1 MKSLVLAVFGLC
13 AAVLCAAPFRDGD
26 TVVFLGDSITHGG
39 RYHQFVTDFYR
50 TRFPDAKI
58 RFVNSGIGGD
68 SASGAQRRLKE
79 DVAEYDPTVVAIHF
93 GMNDIDREAYT
104 AETSPGLLRRR
115 ADAQE
120 RYRQNL
126 SDLVGKVKAAAPGA
140 SLVYLTP
147 TAYDD
152 TAQPTNIPPGAT
164 GWATVNQIGCNEGL
178 AQMAGHVLAKAK
190 ADGAFAVD
198 WFSPLSNFLDRHRR
212 TDPHFMVTAWDRVH
226 PNDVGHSV
234 MAWKFLEAQGV
245 SPIVSDVA
253 VDARSGAV
261 ARSENAAVSDV
272 VAKDGS
278 LSFAILE
285 KSLPM
290 PVAPAALKFVVECKV
305 AERLNREMLSV
316 TGLSDGW
323 HILLVDG
330 KEIGVWTA
338 EDFAAG
344 INLAFNDRTPQ
355 YAQAQAVMKRDSEL
369 RGRESAMRN
378 HHSARWYFGNKT
390 DVDDLAALKAYVD
403 ALPDKGGYFG
413 KFVPGYIE
421 YWPTY
426 RETRAKLLA
435 AQNEVYELAK
445 PVAHRYEVRPVA
457 RVEICPQMF
466 DAGGWK
472 LDVQFMDVMGSPYLL
487 AHGAGIRVTDAKASV
502 EVPEGGAWRVWAR
515 SRKWVDG
522 AGAFNIEVGG
532 RRLERTF
539 GVSQS
544 GWDWEDGGEIQLDK
558 GRVEVRLV
566 DGDGFDGRCAGVVLT
581 KGGGRPGGALS
592 PRGAAPDEEREFDF
606 VVVGGGMPGT
616 CAAVAA
622 ARRGLKVVLVQ
633 DRPVLGGNASAE
645 IRVWSAGE
653 AKYPLVR
660 ELRGWFM
667 NRDAEMSLSDAH
679 RMRVVEDEKGLSVF
693 LRHRVFAADASGG
706 EIASVTALDWGRN
719 RVVRFKAPLFC
730 DATGDGWLGFYA
742 GAEWR
747 MGREAKDE
755 FGETFAPDKA
765 DSHTLGASLMWKS
778 ASANTDIPFSA
789 PWAEPHA
796 QGVEAV
802 RGEWNWEYGIR
813 RDMIAEGEAIR
824 DRLLLAVYGA
834 FSLAKKK
841 EVNSRLVIDTL
852 PFLLGKRES
861 RRLVGDWVY
870 SEKDVTEKHQ
880 FEDAIAAGSWS
891 VDLHYDDARA
901 GVDFLTTCRQPH
913 YGRYWIPY
921 RSIYSRNIRNLFM
934 AGRCFSCT
942 HVGLGGPRVINTLS
956 QLGCAAGEA
965 AAICCERSILPRDVW
980 KNGLV
985 QELQDRLGGK
995 FPGRPDPA
1003 LVGWSVVDDE
1013 TSGVVL
1019 GDGWEFNH
1027 FANGEQVGD
1036 GAHCPSGNSGW
1047 GVNVKKGVKCG
1058 DAVYPLPVAAK
1069 GRYALMGRCPY
1080 LHNANVDSETIMEIT
1095 SGGRAVRFTVNQAV
1109 GMGAWRQIGEFDLE
1123 SGATLR
1129 IIPSESHG
1137 VVIADGF
1144 ALVRK

>member
-1 MKSLVLAVFGLC
+1 MKGLILAVSGLC
-13 AAVLCAAPFRDGD
+13 AAVLCAAPFKDGD

-50 TRFPDAKI
+50 TRHPDARI

-79 DVAEYDPTVVAIHF
+79 DVEEYNPTTVAVHF
-93 GMNDIDREAYT
+93 GMNDVDREAYT
-104 AETSPGLLRRR
+104 AETSAGMLRRR

-120 RYRQNL
+120 RYRRNL
-126 SDLVGKVKAAAPGA
+126 AELVEKVKAAAPNA

-147 TAYDD
+147 TVYDD
-152 TAQPTNIPPGAT
+152 TAVPTNIPPGAT
-164 GWATVNQIGCNEGL
+164 GWATVNQTGCNDGL
-178 AQMAGHVLAKAK
+178 AQMAGHVLSKAK
-190 ADGAFAVD
+190 ADGVFPVD
-198 WFSPLSNFLDRHRR
+198 WFSPLNDFLVRHRR
-212 TDPHFMVTAWDRVH
+212 EDPHFMITAWDRVH
-226 PNDVGHSV
+226 PHDVGHAI
-234 MAWKFLEAQGV
+234 MAWTFLEAQGV
-245 SPIVSDVA
+245 SPVVSDVA
-253 VDARSGAV
+253 LDAASCRV
-261 ARSENAAVSDV
+261 AKSENAEVRDV
-272 VAKDGS
+272 AANGGS
-278 LSFAILE
+278 LSFTVFE

-290 PVAPAALKFVVECKV
+290 PVAPAALKFVEECKV

-316 TGLSDGW
+316 TGLALGRYELLIDGAA
-323 HILLVDG
+323 V
-330 KEIGVWTA
+330 GVWTA

-344 INLAFNDRTPQ
+344 INLAFNEKTPQ

-369 RGRESAMRN
+369 WGRESVLRN
-378 HHSARWYFGNKT
+378 HHSARWFFGNKT
-390 DVDDLAALKAYVD
+390 NVDDLAGFKAYVD

-413 KFVPGYIE
+413 KFVPGYID
-421 YWPTY
+421 YWPKY
-426 RETRAKLLA
+426 REVRAKLLA
-435 AQNEVYELAK
+435 DQNEVYAIAK
-445 PVAHRYEVRPVA
+445 PVPHRYEIRPAA

-502 EVPEGGAWRVWAR
+502 EVPEDGAWRVWVR

-522 AGAFNIEVGG
+522 AGAFKVEVGG
-532 RRLERTF
+532 KALAKTF

-544 GWDWEDGGEIQLDK
+544 DWNWEDGGEIRLGK

-566 DGDGFDGRCAGVVLT
+566 DGDGFDGRCAGVVLS
-581 KGGGRPGGALS
+581 KGEGRPEGALS
-592 PRGAAPDEEREFDF
+592 PRGATVDCGGEFDF

-622 ARRGLKVVLVQ
+622 ARRGLKVALVQ

-660 ELRGWFM
+660 ELRGWFL
-667 NRDAEMSLSDAH
+667 NRDAEMALSDAH
-679 RMRVVEDEKGLSVF
+679 RMRIVEDERNLSVF
-693 LRHRVFAADASGG
+693 LCHRVFAADVANG
-706 EIASVTALDWGRN
+706 EIASVKALDWKRN
-719 RVVRFKAPLFC
+719 RVVGFKAPLFC

-755 FGETFAPDKA
+755 FGESFAPDKA
-765 DSHTLGASLMWKS
+765 DGHTLGASLMWKS

-796 QGVEAV
+796 QGEEAV

-824 DRLLLAVYGA
+824 DRLLLAIYGS
-834 FSLAKKK
+834 FSLAKKNP
-841 EVNSRLVIDTL
+841 VNSRLVIDTL

-870 SEKDVTEKHQ
+870 SEKDVTEKRQ

-891 VDLHYDDARA
+891 VDLHYDDAKP

-965 AAICCERSILPRDVW
+965 AAICRERSLLPRGVW
-980 KNGLV
+980 EKGLV
-985 QELQDRLGGK
+985 RELQDRLGGE

-1003 LVGWSVVDDE
+1003 LAGWAIVDDE
-1013 TSGVVL
+1013 TPGVVL
-1019 GDGWEFNH
+1019 GDGWVFEH

-1036 GAHCPSGNSGW
+1036 GSHCPPGGSGW
-1047 GVNVKKGVKCG
+1047 GFSIKPSVKCG
-1058 DAVYPLPVAAK
+1058 DAVYPLPVAKK
-1069 GRYALMGRCPY
+1069 GRYELMGRCPY
-1080 LHNANVDSETIMEIT
+1080 LHSADTNSETLMEVT
-1095 SGGRAVRFTVNQAV
+1095 SGGETFRLKVNQTV
-1109 GMGAWRQIGEFDLE
+1109 GMGTWQKIGEFDLE
-1123 SGATLR
+1123 PGATLR